1 MLVGETDRRPRS
13 SQVPDEIEGEHAD
26 EHMGTHARFAPVV
39 DGTQVSK
46 STVFRLRKPCS
57 LNLRSL
63 QASTFWKVPKA
74 VLWAAEAR
82 IT

>member
-1 MLVGETDRRPRS
+1 
-13 SQVPDEIEGEHAD
+13 
-26 EHMGTHARFAPVV
+26 MGTHARFAPVV